1 MTCLICVYAFLC
13 VYVCMSV
20 SQVPPV
26 FLKQLT
32 GDRQIF
38 RDLPAKVQR
47 QVWDVCSV

>member
-1 MTCLICVYAFLC
+1 M
-13 VYVCMSV
+13 
-20 SQVPPV
+20 

-47 QVWDVCSV
+47 QVSCVWDVGGSVWDVGVQCVGDGGG